1 MTRVGSNFTLE
12 LLPTP
17 KTDPCLKTVK
27 TKKNKIENPPTKKD
41 KIFSSFSTE
50 KQK

>member
-12 LLPTP
+12 LIPTP